1 MFYKFDDYGWYIGST
16 NTREPRT
23 TDLVPPVVDIT
34 TEEGQPASNWSGS
47 RWFEV
52 PYVIPTPFVP
62 TEPEPVPEPEPVVE
76 KKITQLAFISRF
88 TDAEAIALDL
98 ASIGATVEAASIRRY
113 IQKINAA
120 TFIDL
125 SRADTI
131 AGVNALETIG
141 LIGVGRSNHILNDPI
156 TDIERAK

>member
-1 MFYKFDDYGWYIGST
+1 MQYALINNNKVENIIVADQEFIDDISNQYQHIESLDQPGELNIGIGWSWSQNGGFSAPA
-16 NTREPRT
+16 N
-23 TDLVPPVVDIT
+23 VPVQT
-34 TEEGQPASNWSGS
+34 QPS
-47 RWFEV
+47 
-52 PYVIPTPFVP
+52 P
-62 TEPEPVPEPEPVVE
+62 

-125 SRADTI
+125 EREDTI
-131 AGVNALETIG
+131 TGVNQLEAVG
-141 LIGVGRSNHILNDPI
+141 LIGAGRANAILTAPI
-156 TDIERAK
+156 TEQEIAR